1 MRYWL
6 VKSEPHTWSWD
17 QQVKAGKKGTG
28 WDGVKNAQ
36 ASNFMKE
43 MKQGD
48 RCFFYHSGDEKQ
60 IVGIVEVIAE
70 YHPDPKDETGK
81 YGMVD
86 VAAVEPL
93 KSPVTLKQVKA
104 DPSMADLLLV
114 RHSRISVSPVDEK
127 SWKTICK
134 MGGVKP

>member
-1 MRYWL
+1 MAYWL

-17 QQVKAGKKGTG
+17 DQAKAGRKGTG

-36 ASNFMKE
+36 ASNNMKA
-43 MKQGD
+43 MKKGD
-48 RCFFYHSGDEKQ
+48 RCFFYHSGEEKQ

-70 YHPDPKDETGK
+70 YHPDPKDATGK

-93 KSPVTLKQVKA
+93 KTPVTLKQLKGE
-104 DPSMADLLLV
+104 PSLGQLLVV
-114 RHSRISVSPVDEK
+114 RHSRLSVSPVDDA
-127 SWKTICK
+127 SWQAICR
-134 MGGVKP
+134 MGGLKA